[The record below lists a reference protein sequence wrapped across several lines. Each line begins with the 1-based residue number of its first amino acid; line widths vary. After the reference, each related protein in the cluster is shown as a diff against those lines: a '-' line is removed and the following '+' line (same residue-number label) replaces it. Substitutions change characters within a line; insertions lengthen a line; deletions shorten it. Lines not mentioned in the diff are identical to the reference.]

1 MKPSSRHWDMYYPY
15 IFALVVGG
23 IAYALAVTIS
33 AGDRTDFLSASIS
46 FGAVIAGFV
55 ATSKA
60 ILMALP
66 SDGVLAR
73 IKKSGYINDL
83 ADYLKAALYG
93 AITFCAVNVAGFF
106 LTSDLPK
113 EYMAAW
119 FLLGTFASLAFT
131 RLTSLMLLI
140 LRMA

>member
-73 IKKSGYINDL
+73 TKKSGYINDL

-106 LTSDLPK
+106 LTRDGLK
-113 EYMAAW
+113 
-119 FLLGTFASLAFT
+119 
-131 RLTSLMLLI
+131 
-140 LRMA
+140 